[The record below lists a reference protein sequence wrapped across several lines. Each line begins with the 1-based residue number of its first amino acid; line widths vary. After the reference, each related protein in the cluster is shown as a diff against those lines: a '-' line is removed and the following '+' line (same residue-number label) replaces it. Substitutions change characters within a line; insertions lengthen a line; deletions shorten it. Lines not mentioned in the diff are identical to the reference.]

1 MPDAGLAS
9 LTTLSTRFMATID
22 VSETDRASRRSAALV
37 AAAGLGLKE
46 PEREGQVNILVV
58 DDRPA
63 NHVAIEAMLDGM
75 PVTLVRAHNGLEA
88 LRCLLHDDFALI
100 LMDVQMPELDGF
112 ETAELIRERER
123 CQATPI
129 IFLTGV
135 ESAEAQIFKGYSLGA
150 VDYLVKPINSEVL
163 RSKAAVFVEIFR
175 KTQRIQQQAEL
186 LRALEQREHERSM
199 NELKAQWQTDRLNQ
213 EIQLAR
219 QIQQKLFPAAP
230 LPLAGWDIAGA
241 SFPAEAT
248 GGDYFDYIP
257 MQDGSL
263 ATVIADVSG
272 HGFGPA
278 LLMAE
283 LRAYLRA
290 FLLTRTD
297 VSEIVRLLN
306 RALAADTDGS
316 HFATLFLGKLHP
328 QTRSFVYASA
338 GHSSGYL
345 LNRDGKL
352 KAEFLSTDIPL
363 GVLPDSDFRAAPQT
377 WLEPGETLVL
387 FTDGLI
393 EACDERGVAFGN
405 AGVLEVVNAHRKLPA
420 REIVKT
426 LFAAV
431 HELCGPE
438 TQMDDMTAIVIK
450 VEG

>member
-1 MPDAGLAS
+1 MAS
-9 LTTLSTRFMATID
+9 IELTELSGD
-22 VSETDRASRRSAALV
+22 PSRNSRPVNAAALRALPNTNNN
-37 AAAGLGLKE
+37 AAE
-46 PEREGQVNILVV
+46 PETESKVNILVV

-63 NHVAIEAMLDGM
+63 NLVALEAMLGGM
-75 PVTLVRAHNGLEA
+75 DVSLVKAHNGLEA
-88 LRCLLHDDFALI
+88 LRCLLHEDFALI
-100 LMDVQMPELDGF
+100 LMDVQMPGMDGF

-150 VDYLVKPINSEVL
+150 VDYLVKPIVPDVL

-186 LRALEQREHERSM
+186 LRRLEQREHERTLSEM
-199 NELKAQWQTDRLNQ
+199 KAQWQSERLRQ
-213 EIQLAR
+213 EIHLAR

-230 LPLAGWDIAGA
+230 LPLPGWDIAGA

-263 ATVIADVSG
+263 AAVIADVSG

-316 HFATLFLGKLHP
+316 HFATLFLGKLNP
-328 QTRSFVYASA
+328 QTRSFIYASA

-345 LNRDGKL
+345 LDRNGNL

-363 GVLPDSDFRAAPQT
+363 GILPDSEFRAALPT
-377 WLEPGETLVL
+377 WLEPGETVVL

-393 EACDERGVAFGN
+393 EACDSDGVAFGN
-405 AGVLEVVNAHRKLPA
+405 EGVLEVANAHRHLSA
-420 REIVKT
+420 REMVKA

-431 HELCGPE
+431 HEICGPA

-450 VEG
+450 VEASGAA

>member
-1 MPDAGLAS
+1 MQHVTTHPFVVNGASEPFFRPADSAGLVELNNA
-9 LTTLSTRFMATID
+9 AH
-22 VSETDRASRRSAALV
+22 ETAEDS
-37 AAAGLGLKE
+37 K
-46 PEREGQVNILVV
+46 VNILVV

-63 NHVAIEAMLDGM
+63 NLVALDAMLSGM
-75 PVTLVRAHNGLEA
+75 DVNLVKAHNGLDA
-88 LRCLLHDDFALI
+88 LRCLLHNDFALI
-100 LMDVQMPELDGF
+100 LMDVQMPGMDGF
-112 ETAELIRERER
+112 ETAELIRERDR

-150 VDYLVKPINSEVL
+150 VDYLVKPINPDVL

-175 KTQRIQQQAEL
+175 KTKRIQQQAEL
-186 LRALEQREHERSM
+186 LRRLEQREHERKLSD
-199 NELKAQWQTDRLNQ
+199 LKAEWQSERLRQ
-213 EIQLAR
+213 EINLAR

-230 LPLAGWDIAGA
+230 LPLPGWDIAGA

-263 ATVIADVSG
+263 AAVIADVSG

-316 HFATLFLGKLHP
+316 HFATLFLGKLNP

-338 GHSSGYL
+338 GHSSGYQL
-345 LNRDGKL
+345 DRDGSV
-352 KAEFLSTDIPL
+352 KAEFHSTDIPL
-363 GVLPDSDFRAAPQT
+363 GVLPDSDFRAAPPT
-377 WLEPGETLVL
+377 SLAPGESVVL
-387 FTDGLI
+387 FTDGLV
-393 EACDERGVAFGN
+393 EACNGDGVAFGN
-405 AGVLEVVNAHRKLPA
+405 AGVLEVVRANRELPA
-420 REIVKT
+420 REIVKA

-431 HELCGPE
+431 HEVCGAG

-450 VEG
+450 VGEE

>member
-1 MPDAGLAS
+1 MAS
-9 LTTLSTRFMATID
+9 LDVIDSTDELSRKCSNNPVTAAVLP
-22 VSETDRASRRSAALV
+22 VSV
-37 AAAGLGLKE
+37 NAAGDVADT
-46 PEREGQVNILVV
+46 EGECKVNILVV

-63 NHVAIEAMLDGM
+63 NLIALEAMLTGM
-75 PVTLVRAHNGLEA
+75 DVNLVKAHNGLEA
-88 LRCLLHDDFALI
+88 LRCLLHGEFALI
-100 LMDVQMPELDGF
+100 LMDVQMPGMDGF
-112 ETAELIRERER
+112 ETAELIRERDR
-123 CQATPI
+123 CQTTPI

-150 VDYLVKPINSEVL
+150 VDYLVKPIVPEVL
-163 RSKAAVFVEIFR
+163 RSKTAVFVEIFR

-186 LRALEQREHERSM
+186 LRRLEQREHERTLS
-199 NELKAQWQTDRLNQ
+199 EVKAQWKSDRLRQ
-213 EIQLAR
+213 EIHLAR

-230 LPLAGWDIAGA
+230 LPLPGWDIAGA

-316 HFATLFLGKLHP
+316 HFATLFLGKLNP

-345 LNRDGKL
+345 LDRQGNV
-352 KAEFLSTDIPL
+352 KAEFISTDIPL
-363 GVLPDSDFRAAPQT
+363 GILPDSEFQAAPPT
-377 WLEPGETLVL
+377 WLEPGETVVL

-393 EACDERGVAFGN
+393 EACDGEGTAFGN
-405 AGVLEVVNAHRKLPA
+405 AGVLEVVNAHRDLTA
-420 REIVKT
+420 REIVKV

-431 HELCGPE
+431 HEICGPA

-450 VEG
+450 VEA

>member
-1 MPDAGLAS
+1 MS
-9 LTTLSTRFMATID
+9 TID
-22 VSETDRASRRSAALV
+22 APETDSVGRRHAGAI
-37 AAAGLGLKE
+37 AAARFGLKE
-46 PEREGQVNILVV
+46 PERDGKVNILVV

-63 NHVAIEAMLDGM
+63 NLVAIEAMLDGM
-75 PVTLVRAHNGLEA
+75 PVTLVKAHNGLEA

-100 LMDVQMPELDGF
+100 LMDVQMPDLDGF

-150 VDYLVKPINSEVL
+150 VDYLVKPINPDVL

-186 LRALEQREHERSM
+186 LREFEQREHERCM
-199 NELKAQWQTDRLNQ
+199 NELKAQWQTERLNQ

-306 RALAADTDGS
+306 RALSADTDGS

-328 QTRSFVYASA
+328 QTRAFVYASA

-352 KAEFLSTDIPL
+352 KAELLSTDIPL
-363 GVLPDSDFRAAPQT
+363 GVLPDSEFRAAPQT
-377 WLEPGETLVL
+377 WLEPGETVVL

-393 EACDERGVAFGN
+393 EACDNRGVAFGN
-405 AGVLEVVNAHRKLPA
+405 AGVLEIVHAHRELPA

-431 HELCGPE
+431 HNLCGPE

-450 VEG
+450 VEE